1 MSLVVGC
8 ACGQKFSVGEEYR
21 GQQLP
26 CPSCNRPI
34 HIPAAAQ
41 RPAQPQANRPAQQR
55 QPAAAQTPAGGIEIP
70 VTCLCGS
77 SYAAPPS
84 YAGQSLP
91 CPACGRGI
99 QVPMGGAAVGGMPL
113 ANDPFA
119 LGPAAADPFR
129 DPLAMPAAA
138 PVGLGAAPAP
148 KPAEGMNPL
157 VLWGAIGGGG
167 VLLAIGLIV
176 VLVVS
181 MSGNSKVEV
190 ANGPGQTPVASGGPV
205 AAAPV
210 ANGATPVVGG
220 SPVVV
225 PPPVSGGAPAGVV
238 PSNTVASANPTATKP
253 GAPSEDNPF
262 EEAAKPATSGKPAG
276 GESNPFEEVASAST
290 KPNETKKPA
299 SSEEASN
306 PFEEATPMGPSKNTS
321 AKANLSSNDTAAR
334 NLLKSAGM
342 LGPLDIEVKL
352 DETMGSVKKWHSS
365 GSNKLYG
372 ARGKIKETD
381 PIFFKHSWMCELL
394 PHLGHQKV
402 YDKLLFDKP
411 VVEKES
417 ILNGRNE
424 IREFLNPMDDR
435 KRADVTFGEMSLT
448 HFVGMAGVEDQR
460 TILAANLPRSDPR
473 AGIFGYD
480 EVVPV
485 DKIKDG
491 ASQTI
496 MMIGSGE
503 LAGPWIMAGG
513 STIRGAR
520 PPAFDKTTG
529 FGTKGLKKPGA
540 IVVMADGSVRQ
551 IPADIDPKVFEAMC
565 TVGGSEKFD
574 LK

>member
-1 MSLVVGC
+1 MALVVGC

-26 CPSCNRPI
+26 CSSCNRPI
-34 HIPAAAQ
+34 NIPAAAQ
-41 RPAQPQANRPAQQR
+41 KPAQAVTNRPAPQR
-55 QPAAAQTPAGGIEIP
+55 QTAPAQAAGGGKEIP

-99 QVPMGGAAVGGMPL
+99 QVPMGGASAGGAPL
-113 ANDPFA
+113 GNDPFA
-119 LGPAAADPFR
+119 LGPAGADPF
-129 DPLAMPAAA
+129 AMPAAA
-138 PVGLGAAPAP
+138 SGGLGAAPAP

-181 MSGNSKVEV
+181 MSGKPKVEV
-190 ANGPGQTPVASGGPV
+190 ATAPGQTPVVAGGPV
-205 AAAPV
+205 GAAPV
-210 ANGATPVVGG
+210 TNGAAPVVGG
-220 SPVVV
+220 SPVVT
-225 PPPVSGGAPAGVV
+225 PPPVAGGAPAGVV
-238 PSNTVASANPTATKP
+238 PTNTVASANPVGAKP
-253 GAPSEDNPF
+253 TTPSEDNPF
-262 EEAAKPATSGKPAG
+262 EEAAKPEATGKPAG
-276 GESNPFEEVASAST
+276 GEGSPFEEVASSST
-290 KPNETKKPA
+290 KPSETKKPA
-299 SSEEASN
+299 SSEESN
-306 PFEEATPMGPSKNTS
+306 PFEESTPMGPSKNTS

-334 NLLKSAGM
+334 NMLKSAGM
-342 LGPLDIEVKL
+342 LGPLDIEVEL
-352 DETMGSVKKWHSS
+352 DEMMGSVKKWHSS
-365 GSNKLYG
+365 GSNKLFG
-372 ARGKIKETD
+372 ARGTIKETD

-402 YDKLLFDKP
+402 YDKLLFEKP

-565 TVGGSEKFD
+565 TVGGNEKFD